1 MSDHTRVEVRNLAA
15 AFQEWFRQSGVEF
28 WKECD
33 AAEELAAIA
42 VGEVERLRAG
52 IRAFLEG
59 DYDSP
64 GSYRPYNCPHGTP
77 YDQGCAAC
85 DCEHFERLL
94 ANEE

>member
-1 MSDHTRVEVRNLAA
+1 MSDQTRIEVANLAA
-15 AFQEWFRQSGVEF
+15 AFQDWFRQSGVEF
-28 WKECD
+28 WRECD
-33 AAEELAAIA
+33 APEELAAIA

-64 GSYRPYNCPHGTP
+64 RLYQPGGCPHGTP
-77 YDQGCAAC
+77 FYEGCSAC
-85 DCEHFERLL
+85 DCAHFERLL